1 MVKRSSYKSNSSDNP
16 DRVRKNSNMRDRS
29 TINRMHMYREGK
41 AKYDRDGK
49 VIGGYL
55 RSTTKTANK
64 EIEGPARIAPN
75 RKWFG
80 NTRTI
85 TPEKL
90 DTFREEMAKTVNDPY
105 SVVLKTKVLPMS
117 LITDSSKVE
126 RMNLLT
132 TESFQSTFGPDKRRK
147 RVKLA
152 ATDLA
157 NLVSDVSKK
166 QKLHEEKQE
175 EKPRLNDEISQAAA
189 KDIFLT
195 AGQSKRIHS
204 ELYKVL
210 DSSDVVIE
218 VLDARDP
225 LGTRSKQIE
234 EYLKKNMRHKHLVFI
249 LNKCDLVPTWCT
261 KKWVAI
267 LSAEYPTLAYHASFQ
282 HCFGKAALFDLLR
295 QLALLH
301 KDKKQISVGFIGY
314 PNVGKSSIINT
325 LKKKQVCK
333 VAPIPG
339 ETKVWQYI
347 TLLRNIYLIDCPG
360 IVPPTNDSDA
370 EIVIKGVVRAE
381 RLADPEMVIPEVL
394 SRVKKEYLQKTYNI
408 EDWEDWEDFL
418 EKIAQKFGKLLKGG
432 DGDTKQAAVMLINDL
447 QRGKIPYFVPPE
459 EPEKEGKPGKPEEE
473 EENGTITEAFVDE
486 LNKEGT
492 KLLAKEESN
501 EKEKDTKS
509 NAKSKAKG
517 AEKGKRKESEAA
529 NDSTNESS
537 RNDREDAILL
547 TL

>member
-1 MVKRSSYKSNSSDNP
+1 M
-16 DRVRKNSNMRDRS
+16 
-29 TINRMHMYREGK
+29 
-41 AKYDRDGK
+41 
-49 VIGGYL
+49 
-55 RSTTKTANK
+55 
-64 EIEGPARIAPN
+64 
-75 RKWFG
+75 
-80 NTRTI
+80 
-85 TPEKL
+85 
-90 DTFREEMAKTVNDPY
+90 
-105 SVVLKTKVLPMS
+105 
-117 LITDSSKVE
+117 
-126 RMNLLT
+126 
-132 TESFQSTFGPDKRRK
+132 
-147 RVKLA
+147 
-152 ATDLA
+152 
-157 NLVSDVSKK
+157 
-166 QKLHEEKQE
+166 
-175 EKPRLNDEISQAAA
+175 
-189 KDIFLT
+189 
-195 AGQSKRIHS
+195 
-204 ELYKVL
+204 
-210 DSSDVVIE
+210 
-218 VLDARDP
+218 
-225 LGTRSKQIE
+225 
-234 EYLKKNMRHKHLVFI
+234 
-249 LNKCDLVPTWCT
+249 
-261 KKWVAI
+261 
-267 LSAEYPTLAYHASFQ
+267 AYHASFQ

-418 EKIAQKFGKLLKGG
+418 EKVAQKFGKLLKGG
-432 DGDTKQAAVMLINDL
+432 EGDTKQAAVMLINDL

-459 EPEKEGKPGKPEEE
+459 EPEREKEREEEE

-492 KLLAKEESN
+492 KLLAKEGLN
-501 EKEKDTKS
+501 EKEKETKS
-509 NAKSKAKG
+509 KSKTKAKAKG
-517 AEKGKRKESEAA
+517 AEEPNQKESEAA

-537 RNDREDAILL
+537 RNNREDAILL

>member
-1 MVKRSSYKSNSSDNP
+1 M
-16 DRVRKNSNMRDRS
+16 
-29 TINRMHMYREGK
+29 
-41 AKYDRDGK
+41 
-49 VIGGYL
+49 
-55 RSTTKTANK
+55 
-64 EIEGPARIAPN
+64 
-75 RKWFG
+75 
-80 NTRTI
+80 
-85 TPEKL
+85 
-90 DTFREEMAKTVNDPY
+90 
-105 SVVLKTKVLPMS
+105 
-117 LITDSSKVE
+117 
-126 RMNLLT
+126 
-132 TESFQSTFGPDKRRK
+132 
-147 RVKLA
+147 
-152 ATDLA
+152 
-157 NLVSDVSKK
+157 
-166 QKLHEEKQE
+166 
-175 EKPRLNDEISQAAA
+175 
-189 KDIFLT
+189 
-195 AGQSKRIHS
+195 
-204 ELYKVL
+204 
-210 DSSDVVIE
+210 
-218 VLDARDP
+218 
-225 LGTRSKQIE
+225 
-234 EYLKKNMRHKHLVFI
+234 
-249 LNKCDLVPTWCT
+249 
-261 KKWVAI
+261 
-267 LSAEYPTLAYHASFQ
+267 AYHASFQ

-418 EKIAQKFGKLLKGG
+418 EKVAQKFGKLLKGG
-432 DGDTKQAAVMLINDL
+432 EGDTKQAAVMLINDL

-459 EPEKEGKPGKPEEE
+459 EPEREKEEEKEEE

-492 KLLAKEESN
+492 KLLAKEGLN
-501 EKEKDTKS
+501 EKEKETKS
-509 NAKSKAKG
+509 KSKTKAKAKG
-517 AEKGKRKESEAA
+517 AEEPNQKESEAA

-537 RNDREDAILL
+537 RNNREDAILL

>member
-1 MVKRSSYKSNSSDNP
+1 M
-16 DRVRKNSNMRDRS
+16 
-29 TINRMHMYREGK
+29 
-41 AKYDRDGK
+41 
-49 VIGGYL
+49 
-55 RSTTKTANK
+55 
-64 EIEGPARIAPN
+64 
-75 RKWFG
+75 
-80 NTRTI
+80 
-85 TPEKL
+85 
-90 DTFREEMAKTVNDPY
+90 
-105 SVVLKTKVLPMS
+105 
-117 LITDSSKVE
+117 
-126 RMNLLT
+126 
-132 TESFQSTFGPDKRRK
+132 
-147 RVKLA
+147 
-152 ATDLA
+152 
-157 NLVSDVSKK
+157 
-166 QKLHEEKQE
+166 
-175 EKPRLNDEISQAAA
+175 
-189 KDIFLT
+189 
-195 AGQSKRIHS
+195 
-204 ELYKVL
+204 
-210 DSSDVVIE
+210 
-218 VLDARDP
+218 
-225 LGTRSKQIE
+225 
-234 EYLKKNMRHKHLVFI
+234 
-249 LNKCDLVPTWCT
+249 
-261 KKWVAI
+261 
-267 LSAEYPTLAYHASFQ
+267 AYHASFQ

-418 EKIAQKFGKLLKGG
+418 EKVAQKFGKLLKGG
-432 DGDTKQAAVMLINDL
+432 EGDTKQAAVMLINDL

-459 EPEKEGKPGKPEEE
+459 EPEKEEKPQEEGEE

-492 KLLAKEESN
+492 KLLAKEELN
-501 EKEKDTKS
+501 EKEKEKEKEMETKS
-509 NAKSKAKG
+509 KSKSKSKAKAKAKAKG
-517 AEKGKRKESEAA
+517 AEKPNQKESEAA

-537 RNDREDAILL
+537 RNNREDAILL

>member
-1 MVKRSSYKSNSSDNP
+1 M
-16 DRVRKNSNMRDRS
+16 
-29 TINRMHMYREGK
+29 
-41 AKYDRDGK
+41 
-49 VIGGYL
+49 
-55 RSTTKTANK
+55 
-64 EIEGPARIAPN
+64 
-75 RKWFG
+75 
-80 NTRTI
+80 
-85 TPEKL
+85 
-90 DTFREEMAKTVNDPY
+90 
-105 SVVLKTKVLPMS
+105 
-117 LITDSSKVE
+117 
-126 RMNLLT
+126 
-132 TESFQSTFGPDKRRK
+132 
-147 RVKLA
+147 
-152 ATDLA
+152 
-157 NLVSDVSKK
+157 
-166 QKLHEEKQE
+166 
-175 EKPRLNDEISQAAA
+175 
-189 KDIFLT
+189 
-195 AGQSKRIHS
+195 
-204 ELYKVL
+204 
-210 DSSDVVIE
+210 
-218 VLDARDP
+218 
-225 LGTRSKQIE
+225 
-234 EYLKKNMRHKHLVFI
+234 
-249 LNKCDLVPTWCT
+249 
-261 KKWVAI
+261 
-267 LSAEYPTLAYHASFQ
+267 AYHASFQ

-418 EKIAQKFGKLLKGG
+418 EKVAQKFGKLLKGG
-432 DGDTKQAAVMLINDL
+432 EGDTKQAAVMLINDL

-459 EPEKEGKPGKPEEE
+459 EPEREKEEE
-473 EENGTITEAFVDE
+473 EKENGTITEAFVDE

-492 KLLAKEESN
+492 KLLAKEGLN
-501 EKEKDTKS
+501 EKEKETKS
-509 NAKSKAKG
+509 NSTSKTKTKAKAKTKG
-517 AEKGKRKESEAA
+517 AEEPKQKESEAA

-537 RNDREDAILL
+537 RNNREDAILL

>member
-1 MVKRSSYKSNSSDNP
+1 M
-16 DRVRKNSNMRDRS
+16 
-29 TINRMHMYREGK
+29 
-41 AKYDRDGK
+41 
-49 VIGGYL
+49 
-55 RSTTKTANK
+55 
-64 EIEGPARIAPN
+64 
-75 RKWFG
+75 
-80 NTRTI
+80 
-85 TPEKL
+85 
-90 DTFREEMAKTVNDPY
+90 
-105 SVVLKTKVLPMS
+105 
-117 LITDSSKVE
+117 
-126 RMNLLT
+126 
-132 TESFQSTFGPDKRRK
+132 
-147 RVKLA
+147 
-152 ATDLA
+152 
-157 NLVSDVSKK
+157 
-166 QKLHEEKQE
+166 
-175 EKPRLNDEISQAAA
+175 
-189 KDIFLT
+189 
-195 AGQSKRIHS
+195 
-204 ELYKVL
+204 
-210 DSSDVVIE
+210 
-218 VLDARDP
+218 
-225 LGTRSKQIE
+225 
-234 EYLKKNMRHKHLVFI
+234 
-249 LNKCDLVPTWCT
+249 
-261 KKWVAI
+261 
-267 LSAEYPTLAYHASFQ
+267 AYHASFQ

-418 EKIAQKFGKLLKGG
+418 EKVAQKFGKLLKGG
-432 DGDTKQAAVMLINDL
+432 EGDTKQAAVMLINDL

-459 EPEKEGKPGKPEEE
+459 EPEREKEREKEEEEE

-492 KLLAKEESN
+492 KLLAKEGLN
-501 EKEKDTKS
+501 EKEKETKS
-509 NAKSKAKG
+509 KSKTKAKAKG
-517 AEKGKRKESEAA
+517 AEEPNQKESEAA

-537 RNDREDAILL
+537 RNNREDAILL

>member
-1 MVKRSSYKSNSSDNP
+1 M
-16 DRVRKNSNMRDRS
+16 
-29 TINRMHMYREGK
+29 
-41 AKYDRDGK
+41 
-49 VIGGYL
+49 
-55 RSTTKTANK
+55 
-64 EIEGPARIAPN
+64 
-75 RKWFG
+75 
-80 NTRTI
+80 
-85 TPEKL
+85 
-90 DTFREEMAKTVNDPY
+90 
-105 SVVLKTKVLPMS
+105 
-117 LITDSSKVE
+117 
-126 RMNLLT
+126 
-132 TESFQSTFGPDKRRK
+132 
-147 RVKLA
+147 
-152 ATDLA
+152 
-157 NLVSDVSKK
+157 
-166 QKLHEEKQE
+166 
-175 EKPRLNDEISQAAA
+175 
-189 KDIFLT
+189 
-195 AGQSKRIHS
+195 
-204 ELYKVL
+204 
-210 DSSDVVIE
+210 
-218 VLDARDP
+218 
-225 LGTRSKQIE
+225 
-234 EYLKKNMRHKHLVFI
+234 
-249 LNKCDLVPTWCT
+249 
-261 KKWVAI
+261 
-267 LSAEYPTLAYHASFQ
+267 AYHASFQ

-418 EKIAQKFGKLLKGG
+418 EKVAQKFGKLLKGG
-432 DGDTKQAAVMLINDL
+432 EGDTKQAAVMLINDL

-459 EPEKEGKPGKPEEE
+459 EPEREKEEEE

-492 KLLAKEESN
+492 KLLAKEGLN
-501 EKEKDTKS
+501 EKEKETKS
-509 NAKSKAKG
+509 KSNSNSKTKAKAKG
-517 AEKGKRKESEAA
+517 AEEPNQKESEAA

-537 RNDREDAILL
+537 RNNREDAILL

>member
-1 MVKRSSYKSNSSDNP
+1 M
-16 DRVRKNSNMRDRS
+16 
-29 TINRMHMYREGK
+29 
-41 AKYDRDGK
+41 
-49 VIGGYL
+49 
-55 RSTTKTANK
+55 
-64 EIEGPARIAPN
+64 
-75 RKWFG
+75 
-80 NTRTI
+80 
-85 TPEKL
+85 
-90 DTFREEMAKTVNDPY
+90 
-105 SVVLKTKVLPMS
+105 
-117 LITDSSKVE
+117 
-126 RMNLLT
+126 
-132 TESFQSTFGPDKRRK
+132 
-147 RVKLA
+147 
-152 ATDLA
+152 
-157 NLVSDVSKK
+157 
-166 QKLHEEKQE
+166 
-175 EKPRLNDEISQAAA
+175 
-189 KDIFLT
+189 
-195 AGQSKRIHS
+195 
-204 ELYKVL
+204 
-210 DSSDVVIE
+210 
-218 VLDARDP
+218 
-225 LGTRSKQIE
+225 
-234 EYLKKNMRHKHLVFI
+234 
-249 LNKCDLVPTWCT
+249 
-261 KKWVAI
+261 
-267 LSAEYPTLAYHASFQ
+267 AYHASFQ

-418 EKIAQKFGKLLKGG
+418 EKVAQKFGKLLKGG
-432 DGDTKQAAVMLINDL
+432 EGDTKQAAVMLINDL

-459 EPEKEGKPGKPEEE
+459 EPEREKEEE
-473 EENGTITEAFVDE
+473 EKENGTITEAFVDE

-492 KLLAKEESN
+492 KLLAKEGLN
-501 EKEKDTKS
+501 EKEKETKS
-509 NAKSKAKG
+509 NSTSKTKAKAKAKTKG
-517 AEKGKRKESEAA
+517 AEEPNQKESEAA

-537 RNDREDAILL
+537 RNNREDAILL

>member
-1 MVKRSSYKSNSSDNP
+1 MRFGSHMVYKEMGRDSFCRVGSFSS
-16 DRVRKNSNMRDRS
+16 
-29 TINRMHMYREGK
+29 
-41 AKYDRDGK
+41 
-49 VIGGYL
+49 L
-55 RSTTKTANK
+55 
-64 EIEGPARIAPN
+64 
-75 RKWFG
+75 
-80 NTRTI
+80 
-85 TPEKL
+85 
-90 DTFREEMAKTVNDPY
+90 FRP
-105 SVVLKTKVLPMS
+105 S
-117 LITDSSKVE
+117 
-126 RMNLLT
+126 R
-132 TESFQSTFGPDKRRK
+132 
-147 RVKLA
+147 
-152 ATDLA
+152 
-157 NLVSDVSKK
+157 
-166 QKLHEEKQE
+166 
-175 EKPRLNDEISQAAA
+175 
-189 KDIFLT
+189 
-195 AGQSKRIHS
+195 
-204 ELYKVL
+204 
-210 DSSDVVIE
+210 
-218 VLDARDP
+218 
-225 LGTRSKQIE
+225 
-234 EYLKKNMRHKHLVFI
+234 
-249 LNKCDLVPTWCT
+249 
-261 KKWVAI
+261 
-267 LSAEYPTLAYHASFQ
+267 YPTLAYHASFQ

-473 EENGTITEAFVDE
+473 EEENGTITEAFVDE

>member
-1 MVKRSSYKSNSSDNP
+1 M
-16 DRVRKNSNMRDRS
+16 
-29 TINRMHMYREGK
+29 
-41 AKYDRDGK
+41 
-49 VIGGYL
+49 
-55 RSTTKTANK
+55 
-64 EIEGPARIAPN
+64 
-75 RKWFG
+75 
-80 NTRTI
+80 
-85 TPEKL
+85 
-90 DTFREEMAKTVNDPY
+90 
-105 SVVLKTKVLPMS
+105 
-117 LITDSSKVE
+117 
-126 RMNLLT
+126 
-132 TESFQSTFGPDKRRK
+132 
-147 RVKLA
+147 
-152 ATDLA
+152 
-157 NLVSDVSKK
+157 
-166 QKLHEEKQE
+166 
-175 EKPRLNDEISQAAA
+175 
-189 KDIFLT
+189 
-195 AGQSKRIHS
+195 
-204 ELYKVL
+204 
-210 DSSDVVIE
+210 
-218 VLDARDP
+218 
-225 LGTRSKQIE
+225 
-234 EYLKKNMRHKHLVFI
+234 
-249 LNKCDLVPTWCT
+249 
-261 KKWVAI
+261 
-267 LSAEYPTLAYHASFQ
+267 AYHASFQ

-418 EKIAQKFGKLLKGG
+418 EKVAQKFGKLLKGG
-432 DGDTKQAAVMLINDL
+432 EGDTKQAAVMLINDL

-459 EPEKEGKPGKPEEE
+459 EPEREKEREEE

-492 KLLAKEESN
+492 KLLAKEELN
-501 EKEKDTKS
+501 EKEKETKS
-509 NAKSKAKG
+509 NSNSNSKSKTKAKAKSKAKG
-517 AEKGKRKESEAA
+517 AEEPNQKESEAA

-537 RNDREDAILL
+537 RNNREDAILL

>member
-1 MVKRSSYKSNSSDNP
+1 MRLGSYVVYQEMGRDSFF
-16 DRVRKNSNMRDRS
+16 RV
-29 TINRMHMYREGK
+29 TLHPP
-41 AKYDRDGK
+41 
-49 VIGGYL
+49 L
-55 RSTTKTANK
+55 
-64 EIEGPARIAPN
+64 
-75 RKWFG
+75 F
-80 NTRTI
+80 
-85 TPEKL
+85 
-90 DTFREEMAKTVNDPY
+90 FY
-105 SVVLKTKVLPMS
+105 S
-117 LITDSSKVE
+117 
-126 RMNLLT
+126 
-132 TESFQSTFGPDKRRK
+132 
-147 RVKLA
+147 
-152 ATDLA
+152 
-157 NLVSDVSKK
+157 
-166 QKLHEEKQE
+166 
-175 EKPRLNDEISQAAA
+175 
-189 KDIFLT
+189 
-195 AGQSKRIHS
+195 
-204 ELYKVL
+204 
-210 DSSDVVIE
+210 
-218 VLDARDP
+218 
-225 LGTRSKQIE
+225 
-234 EYLKKNMRHKHLVFI
+234 
-249 LNKCDLVPTWCT
+249 
-261 KKWVAI
+261 
-267 LSAEYPTLAYHASFQ
+267 LSRYPTLAYHASFQ

-418 EKIAQKFGKLLKGG
+418 EKVAQKFGKLLKGG
-432 DGDTKQAAVMLINDL
+432 EGDTKQAAVMLINDL

-459 EPEKEGKPGKPEEE
+459 EPEREKEEEEE

-492 KLLAKEESN
+492 KLLAKEGLN
-501 EKEKDTKS
+501 EKEKEAKSKSKS
-509 NAKSKAKG
+509 NSNSKTKAKAKG
-517 AEKGKRKESEAA
+517 AEEPNQKESEAA

-537 RNDREDAILL
+537 RNNREDAILL

>member
-1 MVKRSSYKSNSSDNP
+1 M
-16 DRVRKNSNMRDRS
+16 
-29 TINRMHMYREGK
+29 
-41 AKYDRDGK
+41 
-49 VIGGYL
+49 
-55 RSTTKTANK
+55 
-64 EIEGPARIAPN
+64 
-75 RKWFG
+75 
-80 NTRTI
+80 
-85 TPEKL
+85 
-90 DTFREEMAKTVNDPY
+90 
-105 SVVLKTKVLPMS
+105 
-117 LITDSSKVE
+117 
-126 RMNLLT
+126 
-132 TESFQSTFGPDKRRK
+132 
-147 RVKLA
+147 
-152 ATDLA
+152 
-157 NLVSDVSKK
+157 
-166 QKLHEEKQE
+166 
-175 EKPRLNDEISQAAA
+175 
-189 KDIFLT
+189 
-195 AGQSKRIHS
+195 
-204 ELYKVL
+204 
-210 DSSDVVIE
+210 
-218 VLDARDP
+218 
-225 LGTRSKQIE
+225 
-234 EYLKKNMRHKHLVFI
+234 
-249 LNKCDLVPTWCT
+249 
-261 KKWVAI
+261 
-267 LSAEYPTLAYHASFQ
+267 AYHASFQ

-418 EKIAQKFGKLLKGG
+418 EKVAQKFGKLLKGG
-432 DGDTKQAAVMLINDL
+432 EGDTKQAAVMLINDL

-459 EPEKEGKPGKPEEE
+459 EPEREKEEE

-492 KLLAKEESN
+492 KLLAKEELN
-501 EKEKDTKS
+501 EKEKETKS
-509 NAKSKAKG
+509 NSNSNSNSKSKTKAKAKSKAKG
-517 AEKGKRKESEAA
+517 AKEPNQKESEAA

-537 RNDREDAILL
+537 RNNREDAILL

>member
-1 MVKRSSYKSNSSDNP
+1 M
-16 DRVRKNSNMRDRS
+16 
-29 TINRMHMYREGK
+29 
-41 AKYDRDGK
+41 
-49 VIGGYL
+49 
-55 RSTTKTANK
+55 
-64 EIEGPARIAPN
+64 
-75 RKWFG
+75 
-80 NTRTI
+80 
-85 TPEKL
+85 
-90 DTFREEMAKTVNDPY
+90 
-105 SVVLKTKVLPMS
+105 
-117 LITDSSKVE
+117 
-126 RMNLLT
+126 
-132 TESFQSTFGPDKRRK
+132 
-147 RVKLA
+147 
-152 ATDLA
+152 
-157 NLVSDVSKK
+157 
-166 QKLHEEKQE
+166 
-175 EKPRLNDEISQAAA
+175 
-189 KDIFLT
+189 
-195 AGQSKRIHS
+195 
-204 ELYKVL
+204 
-210 DSSDVVIE
+210 
-218 VLDARDP
+218 
-225 LGTRSKQIE
+225 
-234 EYLKKNMRHKHLVFI
+234 
-249 LNKCDLVPTWCT
+249 
-261 KKWVAI
+261 
-267 LSAEYPTLAYHASFQ
+267 AYHASFQ

-418 EKIAQKFGKLLKGG
+418 EKVAQKFGKLLKGG
-432 DGDTKQAAVMLINDL
+432 EGDTKQAAVMLINDL

-459 EPEKEGKPGKPEEE
+459 EPEREKERGE

-492 KLLAKEESN
+492 KLLAKEGLN
-501 EKEKDTKS
+501 EKEKETKS
-509 NAKSKAKG
+509 KSNSNSKTKAKAKG
-517 AEKGKRKESEAA
+517 AEEPKQKESEAA

-537 RNDREDAILL
+537 RNNREDAILL

>member
-1 MVKRSSYKSNSSDNP
+1 M
-16 DRVRKNSNMRDRS
+16 
-29 TINRMHMYREGK
+29 
-41 AKYDRDGK
+41 
-49 VIGGYL
+49 
-55 RSTTKTANK
+55 
-64 EIEGPARIAPN
+64 
-75 RKWFG
+75 
-80 NTRTI
+80 
-85 TPEKL
+85 
-90 DTFREEMAKTVNDPY
+90 
-105 SVVLKTKVLPMS
+105 
-117 LITDSSKVE
+117 
-126 RMNLLT
+126 
-132 TESFQSTFGPDKRRK
+132 
-147 RVKLA
+147 
-152 ATDLA
+152 
-157 NLVSDVSKK
+157 
-166 QKLHEEKQE
+166 
-175 EKPRLNDEISQAAA
+175 
-189 KDIFLT
+189 
-195 AGQSKRIHS
+195 
-204 ELYKVL
+204 
-210 DSSDVVIE
+210 
-218 VLDARDP
+218 
-225 LGTRSKQIE
+225 
-234 EYLKKNMRHKHLVFI
+234 
-249 LNKCDLVPTWCT
+249 
-261 KKWVAI
+261 
-267 LSAEYPTLAYHASFQ
+267 AYHASFQ

-418 EKIAQKFGKLLKGG
+418 EKVAQKFGKLLKGG
-432 DGDTKQAAVMLINDL
+432 EGDTKQAAVMLINDL

-459 EPEKEGKPGKPEEE
+459 EPEKQNEEEKE

-492 KLLAKEESN
+492 KLLAKEELN
-501 EKEKDTKS
+501 EKEMEKEMETKS
-509 NAKSKAKG
+509 KSKTKAKGKAKAKG
-517 AEKGKRKESEAA
+517 AEEPNQKESEAA
-529 NDSTNESS
+529 SDSTNESS
-537 RNDREDAILL
+537 RNNREDAILL

>member
-1 MVKRSSYKSNSSDNP
+1 M
-16 DRVRKNSNMRDRS
+16 
-29 TINRMHMYREGK
+29 
-41 AKYDRDGK
+41 
-49 VIGGYL
+49 
-55 RSTTKTANK
+55 
-64 EIEGPARIAPN
+64 
-75 RKWFG
+75 
-80 NTRTI
+80 
-85 TPEKL
+85 
-90 DTFREEMAKTVNDPY
+90 
-105 SVVLKTKVLPMS
+105 
-117 LITDSSKVE
+117 
-126 RMNLLT
+126 
-132 TESFQSTFGPDKRRK
+132 
-147 RVKLA
+147 
-152 ATDLA
+152 
-157 NLVSDVSKK
+157 
-166 QKLHEEKQE
+166 
-175 EKPRLNDEISQAAA
+175 
-189 KDIFLT
+189 
-195 AGQSKRIHS
+195 
-204 ELYKVL
+204 
-210 DSSDVVIE
+210 
-218 VLDARDP
+218 
-225 LGTRSKQIE
+225 
-234 EYLKKNMRHKHLVFI
+234 
-249 LNKCDLVPTWCT
+249 
-261 KKWVAI
+261 
-267 LSAEYPTLAYHASFQ
+267 AYHASFQ

-418 EKIAQKFGKLLKGG
+418 EKVAQKFGKLLKGG
-432 DGDTKQAAVMLINDL
+432 EGDTKQAAVMLINDL

-459 EPEKEGKPGKPEEE
+459 EPEREKEEEEE

-492 KLLAKEESN
+492 KLLAKEGLN
-501 EKEKDTKS
+501 EKEKETKS
-509 NAKSKAKG
+509 KSKTKAKAKG
-517 AEKGKRKESEAA
+517 AEEPNQKESEAA

-537 RNDREDAILL
+537 RNNREDAILL

>member
-1 MVKRSSYKSNSSDNP
+1 M
-16 DRVRKNSNMRDRS
+16 
-29 TINRMHMYREGK
+29 
-41 AKYDRDGK
+41 
-49 VIGGYL
+49 
-55 RSTTKTANK
+55 
-64 EIEGPARIAPN
+64 
-75 RKWFG
+75 
-80 NTRTI
+80 
-85 TPEKL
+85 
-90 DTFREEMAKTVNDPY
+90 
-105 SVVLKTKVLPMS
+105 
-117 LITDSSKVE
+117 
-126 RMNLLT
+126 
-132 TESFQSTFGPDKRRK
+132 
-147 RVKLA
+147 
-152 ATDLA
+152 
-157 NLVSDVSKK
+157 
-166 QKLHEEKQE
+166 
-175 EKPRLNDEISQAAA
+175 
-189 KDIFLT
+189 
-195 AGQSKRIHS
+195 
-204 ELYKVL
+204 
-210 DSSDVVIE
+210 
-218 VLDARDP
+218 
-225 LGTRSKQIE
+225 
-234 EYLKKNMRHKHLVFI
+234 
-249 LNKCDLVPTWCT
+249 
-261 KKWVAI
+261 
-267 LSAEYPTLAYHASFQ
+267 AYHASFQ

-418 EKIAQKFGKLLKGG
+418 EKVAQKFGKLLKGG
-432 DGDTKQAAVMLINDL
+432 EGDTKQAAVMLINDL

-459 EPEKEGKPGKPEEE
+459 EPEREKEEEEE

-492 KLLAKEESN
+492 KLLAKEGLN
-501 EKEKDTKS
+501 EKEKETKS
-509 NAKSKAKG
+509 KSKSNSKTKAKAKG
-517 AEKGKRKESEAA
+517 AEEPNQKESEAA

-537 RNDREDAILL
+537 RNNREDAILL

>member
-1 MVKRSSYKSNSSDNP
+1 M
-16 DRVRKNSNMRDRS
+16 
-29 TINRMHMYREGK
+29 
-41 AKYDRDGK
+41 
-49 VIGGYL
+49 
-55 RSTTKTANK
+55 
-64 EIEGPARIAPN
+64 
-75 RKWFG
+75 
-80 NTRTI
+80 
-85 TPEKL
+85 
-90 DTFREEMAKTVNDPY
+90 
-105 SVVLKTKVLPMS
+105 
-117 LITDSSKVE
+117 
-126 RMNLLT
+126 
-132 TESFQSTFGPDKRRK
+132 
-147 RVKLA
+147 
-152 ATDLA
+152 
-157 NLVSDVSKK
+157 
-166 QKLHEEKQE
+166 
-175 EKPRLNDEISQAAA
+175 
-189 KDIFLT
+189 
-195 AGQSKRIHS
+195 
-204 ELYKVL
+204 
-210 DSSDVVIE
+210 
-218 VLDARDP
+218 
-225 LGTRSKQIE
+225 
-234 EYLKKNMRHKHLVFI
+234 
-249 LNKCDLVPTWCT
+249 
-261 KKWVAI
+261 
-267 LSAEYPTLAYHASFQ
+267 AYHASFQ

-418 EKIAQKFGKLLKGG
+418 EKVAQKFGKLLKGG

-459 EPEKEGKPGKPEEE
+459 EPEREKEREEE

-492 KLLAKEESN
+492 KLLAKEGLN
-501 EKEKDTKS
+501 EKEKETKS
-509 NAKSKAKG
+509 KSKSNSKTKAKAKG
-517 AEKGKRKESEAA
+517 AEEPNQKESEAA

-537 RNDREDAILL
+537 RNNREDAILL

>member
-1 MVKRSSYKSNSSDNP
+1 M
-16 DRVRKNSNMRDRS
+16 
-29 TINRMHMYREGK
+29 
-41 AKYDRDGK
+41 
-49 VIGGYL
+49 
-55 RSTTKTANK
+55 
-64 EIEGPARIAPN
+64 
-75 RKWFG
+75 
-80 NTRTI
+80 
-85 TPEKL
+85 
-90 DTFREEMAKTVNDPY
+90 
-105 SVVLKTKVLPMS
+105 
-117 LITDSSKVE
+117 
-126 RMNLLT
+126 
-132 TESFQSTFGPDKRRK
+132 
-147 RVKLA
+147 
-152 ATDLA
+152 
-157 NLVSDVSKK
+157 
-166 QKLHEEKQE
+166 
-175 EKPRLNDEISQAAA
+175 
-189 KDIFLT
+189 
-195 AGQSKRIHS
+195 
-204 ELYKVL
+204 
-210 DSSDVVIE
+210 
-218 VLDARDP
+218 
-225 LGTRSKQIE
+225 
-234 EYLKKNMRHKHLVFI
+234 
-249 LNKCDLVPTWCT
+249 
-261 KKWVAI
+261 
-267 LSAEYPTLAYHASFQ
+267 AYHASFQ

-418 EKIAQKFGKLLKGG
+418 EKVAQKFGKLLKGG
-432 DGDTKQAAVMLINDL
+432 EGDTKQAAVMLINDL

-459 EPEKEGKPGKPEEE
+459 EPEREKEEEKEEE

-492 KLLAKEESN
+492 KLLAKEGLN
-501 EKEKDTKS
+501 EKEKEAKS
-509 NAKSKAKG
+509 NSKSKTKAKAKSKAKG
-517 AEKGKRKESEAA
+517 AEEPNQKESEAA

-537 RNDREDAILL
+537 RNNREDAILL

>member
-1 MVKRSSYKSNSSDNP
+1 M
-16 DRVRKNSNMRDRS
+16 
-29 TINRMHMYREGK
+29 
-41 AKYDRDGK
+41 
-49 VIGGYL
+49 
-55 RSTTKTANK
+55 
-64 EIEGPARIAPN
+64 
-75 RKWFG
+75 
-80 NTRTI
+80 
-85 TPEKL
+85 
-90 DTFREEMAKTVNDPY
+90 
-105 SVVLKTKVLPMS
+105 
-117 LITDSSKVE
+117 
-126 RMNLLT
+126 
-132 TESFQSTFGPDKRRK
+132 
-147 RVKLA
+147 
-152 ATDLA
+152 
-157 NLVSDVSKK
+157 
-166 QKLHEEKQE
+166 
-175 EKPRLNDEISQAAA
+175 
-189 KDIFLT
+189 
-195 AGQSKRIHS
+195 
-204 ELYKVL
+204 
-210 DSSDVVIE
+210 
-218 VLDARDP
+218 
-225 LGTRSKQIE
+225 
-234 EYLKKNMRHKHLVFI
+234 
-249 LNKCDLVPTWCT
+249 
-261 KKWVAI
+261 
-267 LSAEYPTLAYHASFQ
+267 AYHASFQ

-418 EKIAQKFGKLLKGG
+418 EKVAQKFGKLLKGG
-432 DGDTKQAAVMLINDL
+432 EGDTKQAAVMLINDL

-459 EPEKEGKPGKPEEE
+459 EPEKEEKPQEEGEE

-492 KLLAKEESN
+492 KLLAKEELN
-501 EKEKDTKS
+501 EKEKEKEMETKS
-509 NAKSKAKG
+509 KSKSKSKAKAKAKAKAKG
-517 AEKGKRKESEAA
+517 AEKPNQKESEAA

-537 RNDREDAILL
+537 RNNREDAILL

>member
-1 MVKRSSYKSNSSDNP
+1 M
-16 DRVRKNSNMRDRS
+16 
-29 TINRMHMYREGK
+29 
-41 AKYDRDGK
+41 
-49 VIGGYL
+49 
-55 RSTTKTANK
+55 
-64 EIEGPARIAPN
+64 
-75 RKWFG
+75 
-80 NTRTI
+80 
-85 TPEKL
+85 
-90 DTFREEMAKTVNDPY
+90 
-105 SVVLKTKVLPMS
+105 
-117 LITDSSKVE
+117 
-126 RMNLLT
+126 
-132 TESFQSTFGPDKRRK
+132 
-147 RVKLA
+147 
-152 ATDLA
+152 
-157 NLVSDVSKK
+157 
-166 QKLHEEKQE
+166 
-175 EKPRLNDEISQAAA
+175 
-189 KDIFLT
+189 
-195 AGQSKRIHS
+195 
-204 ELYKVL
+204 
-210 DSSDVVIE
+210 
-218 VLDARDP
+218 
-225 LGTRSKQIE
+225 
-234 EYLKKNMRHKHLVFI
+234 
-249 LNKCDLVPTWCT
+249 
-261 KKWVAI
+261 
-267 LSAEYPTLAYHASFQ
+267 AYHASFQ

-418 EKIAQKFGKLLKGG
+418 EKVAQKFGKLLKGG
-432 DGDTKQAAVMLINDL
+432 EGDTKQAAVMLINDL

-459 EPEKEGKPGKPEEE
+459 EPEREKEEEE

-492 KLLAKEESN
+492 KLLAKEGLN
-501 EKEKDTKS
+501 EKEKETKS
-509 NAKSKAKG
+509 NSTSKTKTKAKAKTKG
-517 AEKGKRKESEAA
+517 AEEPKQKESEAA

-537 RNDREDAILL
+537 RNNREDAILL